1 MVLIMNKTYNLHS
14 LIDALQQAS
23 PTVDYV
29 SECFNRSRIS
39 SEDIA
44 PYRHF
49 DSSGYTRNLI
59 FDNADFELMLIC
71 WHPGHKTPIHD
82 HNHSTGFIYAVEGT
96 LLEKIYTTGPDRKH
110 NHQSDA
116 ISIAPPANQ
125 TTYSTSPSNS
135 PVFEASSRLIHTGHF
150 TIISDDIGY
159 HSVENHTYHDCCSL
173 HLYYK
178 PILFCHGY
186 NTQNAQRTHRK
197 LSFHSSYGKRQSSS

>member
-71 WHPGHKTPIHD
+71 WHPGHKP
-82 HNHSTGFIYAVEGT
+82 HS
-96 LLEKIYTTGPDRKH
+96 
-110 NHQSDA
+110 
-116 ISIAPPANQ
+116 
-125 TTYSTSPSNS
+125 
-135 PVFEASSRLIHTGHF
+135 
-150 TIISDDIGY
+150 
-159 HSVENHTYHDCCSL
+159 
-173 HLYYK
+173 
-178 PILFCHGY
+178 
-186 NTQNAQRTHRK
+186 
-197 LSFHSSYGKRQSSS
+197 